1 MNRPSKSVIALITL
15 AVVVA
20 AWIGLVAFYLLAKPA
35 IGPWAIA
42 VTVVALI
49 TEGAMWVGAAL
60 LGTTVLQKRREIW
73 GAIVQAARRTISG
86 PST

>member
-1 MNRPSKSVIALITL
+1 MNRPAKSVIALITL
-15 AVVVA
+15 VVVVA
-20 AWIGLVAFYLLAKPA
+20 AWIGLVAFYLLVKPTL
-35 IGPWAIA
+35 PQWTIA

-60 LGTTVLQKRREIW
+60 IGATVLQKRREIW
-73 GAIVQAARRTISG
+73 GAIVQAARRTLSG

>member
-15 AVVVA
+15 VVVLA

-35 IGPWAIA
+35 LAQWTIA
-42 VTVVALI
+42 VTVVALL

-60 LGTTVLQKRREIW
+60 IGATVLQKRREIW
-73 GAIVQAARRTISG
+73 GAIVHAARRTLSG
-86 PST
+86 SGT

>member
-1 MNRPSKSVIALITL
+1 MNRPSKSAIALITL

-35 IGPWAIA
+35 LAQWAIA

-60 LGTTVLQKRREIW
+60 IGATVLQKRREIW
-73 GAIVQAARRTISG
+73 AAIVQAARRTFSG
-86 PST
+86 TST

>member
-1 MNRPSKSVIALITL
+1 MNRPAKSVIALITVV
-15 AVVVA
+15 VVVA

-35 IGPWAIA
+35 IGQWAIA

-60 LGTTVLQKRREIW
+60 IGATVLQKRREIW
-73 GAIVQAARRTISG
+73 GAIVQAARRTLTGSG
-86 PST
+86 T